1 MSQINETTKYY
12 LFYKLVPD
20 ILDLNLES
28 KSKTSEN
35 YKLEVF
41 TPSIFRIIPR
51 GFCNI
56 TAIYFWILYL
66 LKILR
71 GRESYS
77 IFLVYQK
84 ESNKL
89 IHFTF
94 VLSKSLKFPFMGKYD
109 VNIGPV
115 YTDIN
120 FRGRGITRFV
130 VNSILQIYGIKR
142 IYWWITSE
150 SNTISQIVA
159 EKLGFTLVG
168 YGKKERRFL
177 MSKYIIEKYIKMTSE

>member
-142 IYWWITSE
+142 TYWWITSE

>member
-28 KSKTSEN
+28 ESKISEN

-142 IYWWITSE
+142 TYWWITSE

>member
-1 MSQINETTKYY
+1 MSQVNETTKYY

-28 KSKTSEN
+28 ESKISEN

-51 GFCNI
+51 GFCKI

-71 GRESYS
+71 
-77 IFLVYQK
+77 V
-84 ESNKL
+84 
-89 IHFTF
+89 
-94 VLSKSLKFPFMGKYD
+94 
-109 VNIGPV
+109 GPV

-142 IYWWITSE
+142 TYWWITSE